1 MGMSITEKIL
11 ARAAGLAS
19 VEPGEFL
26 YCKVDQVATMDLQGK
41 LVFDTLAK
49 LGADK
54 LFDPERVAVTLD
66 HQSPAHSVA
75 IAEVHSSIRRSAKA
89 FNIRNLMDV
98 GSGIMHVVM
107 PERGLVLPGELVVM
121 NESHTPTGGA
131 IGACVIG
138 VGQTDAAVA
147 AALGEIWLVVPGT
160 LRVNLHGAL
169 STGVTPKDIALKL
182 MLLLGY
188 EREAIYK
195 TIEIGGPGIAAIPM
209 DGRFTLTN
217 YCSDMGAK
225 SAIIEPDAVTLAYV
239 QGRARR
245 EFTPLYSDPGC
256 TYERVIELDL
266 AALEPLLACPHA
278 LDNIHPVAAKAGTRI
293 DEAVIGTCTNGRLE
307 DLKAAA
313 QIMAGKSVAEGVRFI
328 VVPAS
333 KEIYRNALKAGYIAT
348 LSEAGALV
356 FPPGCG
362 PCMGEHS
369 GVLASK
375 EVCISSGNRNMKG
388 RMGSNE
394 SFVYLGSAETV
405 AASALRGE
413 ITDPRSVMGAAA
425 PAEPSRG

>member
-1 MGMSITEKIL
+1 MGMTITEKIL
-11 ARAAGLAS
+11 ARAAGVAQ
-19 VEPGEFL
+19 VKPGEFL

-41 LVFDTLAK
+41 LVFDTITK

-54 LFDPERVAVTLD
+54 LFDAERVAVTLD

-75 IAEVHSSIRRSAKA
+75 IAEVHSSIRQSAKV
-89 FNIRNLMDV
+89 FKIKNMMDV

-107 PERGLVLPGELVVM
+107 PERGLVLPGELIIM

-131 IGACVIG
+131 VGACVIG
-138 VGQTDAAVA
+138 VGQTDAAVG
-147 AALGEIWLVVPGT
+147 AALGEVWLVVPAT
-160 LRVNLHGAL
+160 IRVNLHGSL
-169 STGVTPKDIALKL
+169 RTGVTPKDIALQM
-182 MLLLGY
+182 MLILGY
-188 EREAIYK
+188 EKKAIYK
-195 TIEIGGPGIAAIPM
+195 TIEIGGPGIANIPM

-225 SAIIEPDAVTLAYV
+225 SAIIEPDAVTLDYV
-239 QGRARR
+239 TSRAKR
-245 EFTPLYSDPGC
+245 EFTPVYSDPDC
-256 TYERVIELDL
+256 HYEQLIDLDIGSI
-266 AALEPLLACPHA
+266 EPLVACPHA
-278 LDNIHPVAAKAGTRI
+278 LDNIHPVASVAGTKI
-293 DEAVIGTCTNGRLE
+293 NEAVIGTCTNGRFE
-307 DLKAAA
+307 DIKAAA
-313 QIMAGKSVAEGVRFI
+313 QIVAGRSVAEGVRFI

-333 KEIYRNALKAGYIAT
+333 KEIYQRALKAGLIDT
-348 LSEAGALV
+348 LSDAGAIV

-413 ITDPRSVMGAAA
+413 ITDPRTVMNAA
-425 PAEPSRG
+425 PALENAHG

>member
-1 MGMSITEKIL
+1 MTITEKIL
-11 ARAAGLAS
+11 SRAAGLAS
-19 VEPGEFL
+19 VSPGEFL

-49 LGADK
+49 MGADK

-75 IAEVHSSIRRSAKA
+75 IAEVHASIRRSAKV
-89 FNIRNLMDV
+89 FNIRNMMDV

-147 AALGEIWLVVPGT
+147 AALGEIWLVVPAT
-160 LRVNLHGAL
+160 IRVNLHGSL
-169 STGVTPKDIALKL
+169 RRGVTPKDIALKL

-188 EREAIYK
+188 EKKAIYK
-195 TIEIGGPGIAAIPM
+195 AIEIGGPGMAAIPM

-225 SAIIEPDAVTLAYV
+225 SAIIEPDAVTLEYV
-239 QGRARR
+239 KNRARR
-245 EFTPLYSDPGC
+245 AFTPVYSDPDC
-256 TYERVIELDL
+256 AYEQTIELEL
-266 AALEPLLACPHA
+266 GVLEPLLACPHA

-307 DLKAAA
+307 DIKAAA
-313 QIMAGKSVAEGVRFI
+313 QIVAGKTVAEGVRFI

-333 KEIYRNALKAGYIAT
+333 REIYQNALKAGFIGT
-348 LSEAGALV
+348 LSDAGAIV
-356 FPPGCG
+356 FPPGCR

-369 GVLASK
+369 GVLASN

-388 RMGSNE
+388 RMGSGE

-413 ITDPRSVMGAAA
+413 IADPRTVMDAVSV
-425 PAEPSRG
+425 AEKPRG